1 MRLTELVELVIDH
14 KYVDVA
20 VDDDEVVDDWSS
32 KDWDFDRILSVCDAG
47 TICGLSRILFEKK
60 CKDQIQT
67 EVIIANLESR
77 EKQTDGK
84 EFVFAI
90 GIIIFR
96 HSLEVT
102 SRATLG
108 MGGCPFGFL
117 ISNACWKCVCFFI
130 GKKLEKE

>member
-1 MRLTELVELVIDH
+1 MTDH
-14 KYVDVA
+14 R
-20 VDDDEVVDDWSS
+20 
-32 KDWDFDRILSVCDAG
+32 RIGTLIEYSRFAMLHAG
-47 TICGLSRILFEKK
+47 TIWGLSRILFEKK

-67 EVIIANLESR
+67 EVIIANLESG

-108 MGGCPFGFL
+108 MGGCPFGFFNIKRL
-117 ISNACWKCVCFFI
+117 LKMCLLFLSVRN
-130 GKKLEKE
+130 